1 MSGFDWKAV
10 YCEAKNTFYLIALTI
25 LGDRQLAEDAVHD
38 AFAELIRNS
47 RTAKNPIAY
56 ARQAVRNC
64 ALGIASRKR
73 KISKVTTQ
81 LHANIDEMVILE
93 YGESKQQHAQQMAI
107 AALKELSPFEQQIIS
122 LHIFAGLKFREI
134 STLLDCPLGTLTSKY
149 HRSMK
154 SLRKTMNTK
163 TWENNNA

>member
-1 MSGFDWKAV
+1 MSGCDWKAV

-47 RTAKNPIAY
+47 RTAKSPKAY
-56 ARQAVRNC
+56 AYQAVRNS
-64 ALGIASRKR
+64 ALGIASRTR
-73 KISKVTTQ
+73 EISKLTTR
-81 LHANIDEMVILE
+81 LHPNLDEMVVLE
-93 YGESKQQHAQQMAI
+93 YDESKQQHAQQLAI
-107 AALKELSPFEQQIIS
+107 AALKELSPFEQQVIT

-134 STLLDCPLGTLTSKY
+134 STLLDCPLGTLTSRY